1 MYYANI
7 QLNRVYNVH
16 VTFFSRSKFDIIW
29 RASDQFRVISQAF
42 VSCNFCGKSIA
53 CNMPVASRAR
63 PHNSYSA
70 GTLTSTKP
78 KVMIHL
84 QSLILQQ
91 IQY

>member
-1 MYYANI
+1 MLKKKLSDVAV
-7 QLNRVYNVH
+7 VY
-16 VTFFSRSKFDIIW
+16 RSKFDIIW
-29 RASDQFRVISQAF
+29 RASDNFRVISQAF

-78 KVMIHL
+78 KVIHVF
-84 QSLILQQ
+84 
-91 IQY
+91 